1 MLPILTHVDALTTG
15 ELFAVRL
22 AVKRDL
28 ATVFGK
34 DPLGGWGVLTAGQDF
49 EPFDPGSATPPPPFS
64 SELASVS
71 EDADGDGNGSDG
83 SSTEGEGDD
92 DGGRLELPYGVF
104 SPEPGLG
111 FNRKFRWGKA
121 NASNHRHSDLP
132 HVRDGIIQAT
142 EWLRTST
149 REVVYERFRTERLLN
164 AKGVKNIRI

>member
-49 EPFDPGSATPPPPFS
+49 EPFEPGSETPPPFS

-71 EDADGDGNGSDG
+71 EDADADADADDG
-83 SSTEGEGDD
+83 SSTEGEENE
-92 DGGRLELPYGVF
+92 GGRLELPYGVF

-121 NASNHRHSDLP
+121 NASNYKHSDLP

-164 AKGVKNIRI
+164 AKGVKSLRI

>member
-1 MLPILTHVDALTTG
+1 M
-15 ELFAVRL
+15 
-22 AVKRDL
+22 KRDL

-49 EPFDPGSATPPPPFS
+49 EPFEPGSETPPPFS
-64 SELASVS
+64 TDLHSVS
-71 EDADGDGNGSDG
+71 EDADG
-83 SSTEGEGDD
+83 SSTEGEDEP
-92 DGGRLELPYGVF
+92 RIELPYGVF

-121 NASNHRHSDLP
+121 NASNYKHSDLP

-164 AKGVKNIRI
+164 AKGVKSLRI